1 MFTAQNPADC
11 QNHRQLRSFT
21 VKKGYAIRISAN
33 FFSLKGILLTE
44 QIIPDSMTTSP
55 RSGHRGPAIAVIFI
69 MLVSILLISGC
80 TQTTPQKTVP
90 PAEPT
95 TAVSNLPNPAS
106 AACVAAGATVEIKK
120 SADGSEYG
128 MCTFGNGTSC
138 EEWALYRGEG
148 CKTNTTVA
156 ATTSV
161 PAGKKM
167 VTFTEA
173 DNGKSSDIAQGT
185 RFAVQLA
192 ENPTTG
198 FMWNATVSNGLVIQS
213 SDYTQDAASKGM
225 TGAGGIRTW
234 VIVAKDLGS
243 QKFSATYLRSWEPV
257 TGNETG
263 YSVNINVV
271 KA

>member
-1 MFTAQNPADC
+1 
-11 QNHRQLRSFT
+11 
-21 VKKGYAIRISAN
+21 
-33 FFSLKGILLTE
+33 
-44 QIIPDSMTTSP
+44 MTSSS
-55 RSGHRGPAIAVIFI
+55 RSGRMGPALAIIFVV
-69 MLVSILLISGC
+69 LVSILLISGC
-80 TQTTPQKTVP
+80 TQTTQEKTVP
-90 PAEPT
+90 PSEPT
-95 TAVSNLPNPAS
+95 KSVENMPNPAS
-106 AACVAAGATVEIKK
+106 AACAASGATVEIKK

-148 CKTNTTVA
+148 CKTNITGA

-173 DNGKSSDIAQGT
+173 DNGKTSDITQGT

-198 FMWNATVSNGLVIQS
+198 FQWNATVLNGLVIQS
-213 SDYTQDAASKGM
+213 SDYTQDAASKGL
-225 TGAGGIRTW
+225 TGAGGVRTW

-257 TGNETG
+257 TGNETA